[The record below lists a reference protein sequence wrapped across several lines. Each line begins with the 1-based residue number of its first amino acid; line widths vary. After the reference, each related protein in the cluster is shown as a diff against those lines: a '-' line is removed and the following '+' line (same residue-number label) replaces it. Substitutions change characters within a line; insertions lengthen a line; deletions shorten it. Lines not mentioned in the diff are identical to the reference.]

1 MTMPNPVPLRE
12 ARTTRGERRGRYG
25 LRRARRAGMLR
36 TGNGVHMSLF
46 NRVSKFAK
54 SPQGKKMMNR
64 AQTLA
69 KDPKTKEKISE
80 ARERLTHK
88 DKAGKPQAPGSP
100 PAEETPAKA
109 NPPGATS

>member
-12 ARTTRGERRGRYG
+12 ARTTRGESSGRSGSRRS
-25 LRRARRAGMLR
+25 RRAGTLR
-36 TGNGVHMSLF
+36 TGNGVSLSLF

-54 SPQGKKMMNR
+54 SPQGKKLMNR
-64 AQTLA
+64 AETLA
-69 KDPKTKEKISE
+69 KDPKTKEKINE

-88 DKAGKPQAPGSP
+88 DKAAKPQAPGSP
-100 PAEETPAKA
+100 PAEEMPAKA